1 MRIFTPQDKM
11 VNLIRVNYQLLP
23 VLNRFGIRLGFKDST
38 VAGICEEKEINPDF
52 FLSIVNTFH
61 NPGYFPEEKL
71 ISFSPL
77 LIIRY
82 LKKTHRYYV
91 EYLLPKL
98 EQLLHQLI
106 QSCQGNCSELSII
119 EAFYKR
125 YKSELNHHIE
135 EEENKVFPYILNLIH
150 HPDDLKSGY
159 SIRQFEKEHSNVEVQ
174 INDLKNLVIKY
185 LEPVYDDNI
194 CHEFLMEL
202 FRFEKDILDH
212 ARIEDKILVPQVRT
226 LEKKCGR

>member
-1 MRIFTPQDKM
+1 M
-11 VNLIRVNYQLLP
+11 VTLIRTNYHLLP
-23 VLNRFGIRLGFKDST
+23 VLSRFGIRLGFKDKS
-38 VAGICEEKEINPDF
+38 VASICEEKDINPDF

-77 LIIRY
+77 LIIQY

-98 EQLLHQLI
+98 EQLIHQLI
-106 QSCQGNCSELSII
+106 QSCQGNCSELSMI
-119 EAFYKR
+119 ESFYKR

-135 EEENKVFPYILNLIH
+135 EEENYVFPYILNLIQR
-150 HPDDLKSGY
+150 PDGNSGY
-159 SIRQFEKEHSNVEVQ
+159 SIHQFEKEHSNVEVQ

-185 LEPVYDDNI
+185 LEPVYDDAI

-212 ARIEDKILVPQVRT
+212 ARIEDKILVPQVLV
-226 LEKKCGR
+226 LEKKCEQ